1 VECRPDPYGEFLWG
15 ILDLTLMGNSVMT
28 GIYSPTEF
36 FHVGRKGK
44 NNISPN
50 DAKAK
55 LKLKDPNA
63 KTTIY
68 VKLWRKKPVNANAP
82 EDFSYVIDVAPRG

>member
-1 VECRPDPYGEFLWG
+1 
-15 ILDLTLMGNSVMT
+15 MT